1 MLDRIIHFSIHNK
14 LVVGIF
20 TLGLIV
26 WGIYSLNRLPIDAVP
41 DITNNQVQIITSSP
55 SLAAQ
60 EVERLVTFPVE
71 TAMATIPNMVEIRSI
86 SRFGLSVVTI
96 VFKDHID
103 IYWARQQVMER
114 LQNAA
119 DQIPPG
125 AGMPTLAPVT
135 TGLGE
140 IYQYVLHT
148 KEGYENKYPAM
159 ELRSIQDWIVR
170 RQLLGTEGVADV
182 SSFGGF
188 LKQYEIAVEPTRLRS
203 FGISMDDIFTALE
216 QNNQN
221 TGGAYIDK
229 KPNAYFIRSEGLI
242 GGLDDIG
249 KIQVKETENGLPVLI
264 RDIAKVQFGSA
275 VRYGAMTRND
285 EGEVVGGLV
294 LMLKGANSSKV
305 IGNVKERIEQIR
317 KSLPEGVVIEPFL
330 DRTKLVNNA
339 IHTVSKNLLEGALIV
354 IFVLVLMLGN
364 LRAGLVVASVIP
376 LAMLFAVSM
385 MNLFGVSGNLM
396 SLGAIDF
403 GLIVDGA
410 VIIVEAT
417 LHHILAKK
425 YTHRLSQTEMDQE
438 VYESASKI
446 RNSAAFGEIIILIVY
461 LPILALVGIE
471 GKMFRPMAQ
480 TVSFAIL
487 GAFILSLTYVPMV
500 SALFL
505 SKQNEHKLNI
515 SDRILAFFHKM
526 YQPVLAFSLK
536 RKALVLFT
544 AVVFFG
550 VGLFL
555 FLNMGGEFIPQLD
568 EGDFAIEARVL
579 TGSSLSETVDA
590 VQKAAGLL
598 QKQFPDEV
606 VEVVGKI
613 GSSEIPTDPMPV
625 EAADVMVILKN
636 RSEWRQASSR
646 EELAQK
652 MQEFLSESV
661 AGVTFGFQQPIQMR
675 FNELISGV
683 KQDVAIK
690 IFGEDLDVLAEQA
703 AKIGKIVSTVEGAE
717 DLYVEQVSGLPQ
729 IVVHFDRDKLSMFG
743 ISVAQANR
751 AINTAFAGSSAGLV
765 YENEKRFELVVRLGQ
780 ADRQALDDVRKLFI
794 TTPHGRQVPLDQ
806 IATIEMKTGANQIQ
820 REDAKRRIT
829 VAFNVRGRDV
839 ESIVNELQQKIDSK
853 IKLPTGYYT
862 TYGGQFRNLQEANA
876 RLGIAVPAALFL
888 IFVLLYFTFRSLS
901 QSFLILTAIPL
912 SAIGGVVALWL
923 RGMPFSISAGIGFI
937 ALFGVAVLNGIVLIA
952 EFNSLR
958 KEGMNDLKQVIFQG
972 TETRLRPVLMTA
984 LVASLGFLPMALST
998 SAGAEVQRPLAT
1010 VVIGGLV
1017 SATLLTLLVLP
1028 VLYLIVE
1035 RRFGRKIA
1043 VKPLGVLLMVSAAA
1057 SLFPNESAAQ
1067 DSPVQTRKITLKQAI
1082 AEATEKNLEVKSG
1095 VYRIDYQKALQGT
1108 AVDMPKTELSWMGG
1122 QYNSK
1127 RFDNN
1132 FTLSQ
1137 ALAHPGVNNRRREL
1151 LSQQVTGA
1159 ESQLEVTKASLV
1171 KEVKTV
1177 YYNLMLIGEKQKLL
1191 DQENVRA
1198 ARFVKA
1204 AGLRYQ
1210 SGEANQLE
1218 YAMAQSEQG
1227 EIEARLIR
1235 NRSEKAILARQL
1247 QTLLYSPLPI
1257 DIAED
1262 TLVRR
1267 SFVDIMVDSAM
1278 LASNPYLR
1286 YLRQQ
1291 VLIDQKSVALARASL
1306 LPGFSIGYF
1315 NQSLIGNQN
1324 INGNEVFFNA
1334 SKRFQG
1340 VQAGISIP
1348 VFNGAGK
1355 ARIRASEISVQAA
1368 KNQMELARVQV
1379 ESRLEQAQ
1387 QAYESADQSLK
1398 LFEQKTLV
1406 LADNIRTNAIKSYEA
1421 GEIGYIEFSQA
1432 QNRALTIRSNYL
1444 DLLDSLN
1451 RSIIEIEFLLD
1462 KQ

>member
-1 MLDRIIHFSIHNK
+1 MLDKIIYFSIHNK

-20 TLGLIV
+20 TLALTIC
-26 WGIYSLNRLPIDAVP
+26 GIYSLTQLPIDAVP
-41 DITNNQVQIITSSP
+41 DITNNQVQVITTSP

-71 TAMATIPNMVEIRSI
+71 TAMATIPNIEEIRSI

-96 VFKDHID
+96 VFKDKVD
-103 IYWARQQVMER
+103 VYWARQQVSER
-114 LQNAA
+114 LKSAVE
-119 DQIPPG
+119 QIPPG
-125 AGMPTLAPVT
+125 VGSPDLAPVT

-148 KEGYENKYPAM
+148 KAGYEKKYPPM

-188 LKQYEIAVEPTRLRS
+188 LKQCEIAIDPFKLRS
-203 FGISMDDIFTALE
+203 SQISVSEIFTALE

-242 GGLDDIG
+242 GSLKDIE
-249 KIQVKETENGLPVLI
+249 KIQVKTTSDGLPVLI
-264 RDIAKVQFGSA
+264 RDIANVQFGSA

-339 IHTVSKNLLEGALIV
+339 IHTVSKNLIEGALIV
-354 IFVLVLMLGN
+354 IFVLILLLGN

-385 MNLFGVSGNLM
+385 MHLFGVSGNLM

-417 LHHILAKK
+417 LHHIMGKK
-425 YTHRLSQTEMDQE
+425 YTHRLSQEEMDRE

-471 GKMFRPMAQ
+471 GKMFKPMAQ

-505 SKQNEHKLNI
+505 SKQNEHKANF
-515 SDRILAFFHKM
+515 SDKIIAFFHRLYVPALGFALRRRM
-526 YQPVLAFSLK
+526 IVLTSAFMI
-536 RKALVLFT
+536 
-544 AVVFFG
+544 FG
-550 VGLFL
+550 VTLWI

-568 EGDFAIEARVL
+568 EGDFAVEMRVL

-590 VQKAAGLL
+590 AQKAAGLL
-598 QKQFPDEV
+598 RKNFPDEV

-625 EAADVMVILKN
+625 EAGDLMIILKEK
-636 RSEWRQASSR
+636 SVWKKASGR
-646 EELAQK
+646 EELAEK
-652 MQEFLSESV
+652 MRAVLSESI

-675 FNELISGV
+675 FNELMTGV

-690 IFGEDLDVLAEQA
+690 IFGEDLEVLAREA
-703 AKIGKIVSTVEGAE
+703 GKIGKLVGKVQGAQ
-717 DLYVEQVSGLPQ
+717 DIYVEQVSGLPQ
-729 IVVHFDRDKLSMFG
+729 IVVNFDRDRLATFG
-743 ISVAQANR
+743 INIADANR

-765 YENEKRFELVVRLGQ
+765 FEGEKRFDLVVRLNN
-780 ADRQALDDVRKLFI
+780 ASRRTLEDVSALFV
-794 TTPHGRQVPLDQ
+794 TSPAGHQVPLSQ
-806 IATIEMKTGANQIQ
+806 IATIEMKIGANQIQ

-839 ESIVNELQQKIDSK
+839 ESMVKEIQGKIESQ
-853 IKLPTGYYT
+853 IELPTGYYT
-862 TYGGQFRNLQEANA
+862 TYGGQFQNLQEASG
-876 RLGIAVPAALFL
+876 RLSIAVPIALLL
-888 IFVLLYFTFRSLS
+888 IFILLYFTFGSLR
-901 QSFLILTAIPL
+901 QSLLILTAIPL
-912 SAIGGVVALWL
+912 SAIGGILALWL
-923 RGMPFSISAGIGFI
+923 RNMPFSISAGIGFI

-952 EFNSLR
+952 EFNFLR
-958 KEGMNDLKQVIFQG
+958 KEGETNLRKVIFQG
-972 TETRLRPVLMTA
+972 TESRLRPVLMTA
-984 LVASLGFLPMALST
+984 LVASLGFLPMALSS

-1010 VVIGGLV
+1010 VVIGGLL

-1028 VLYLIVE
+1028 VLYLIFE
-1035 RRFGRKIA
+1035 KRFATRVTIKPLTLLFIVLGGAAFTPNVLGQTTDTTIRKI
-1043 VKPLGVLLMVSAAA
+1043 
-1057 SLFPNESAAQ
+1057 SLA
-1067 DSPVQTRKITLKQAI
+1067 QAI
-1082 AEATEKNLEVKSG
+1082 EEGMAKNLEVKSG
-1095 VYRIDYQKALQGT
+1095 IYQVDYQNGLVGT
-1108 AVDMPKTELSWMGG
+1108 AVDLPKTELSWMGG

-1127 RFDNN
+1127 RFDNQVN
-1132 FTLSQ
+1132 ISQ
-1137 ALAHPGVNNRRREL
+1137 LLPHPKVGARRKEL
-1151 LSQQVTGA
+1151 LTEQVKGA
-1159 ESQLEVTKASLV
+1159 QAKAEVTKAELIRQIKS
-1171 KEVKTV
+1171 V
-1177 YYNLMLIGEKQKLL
+1177 YYNLILVGQKQDLL
-1191 DQENVRA
+1191 AQESARIE
-1198 ARFVKA
+1198 RFVKA
-1204 AGLRYQ
+1204 AALRFKT
-1210 SGEANQLE
+1210 GESSELG
-1218 YAMAQSEQG
+1218 YSVAQSEQG
-1227 EIEARLIR
+1227 EIQTRIIQNQGEKR
-1235 NRSEKAILARQL
+1235 NLQKQL
-1247 QTLLYSPLPI
+1247 QTLIFSADPVGP
-1257 DIAED
+1257 EVD
-1262 TLVRR
+1262 TLTRR
-1267 SFVDIMVDSAM
+1267 SLADIDLDSTKMAG
-1278 LASNPYLR
+1278 NPYLQF
-1286 YLRQQ
+1286 LSQQ
-1291 VLIDQKSVALARASL
+1291 IAIDRKATAAQRTSL

-1315 NQSLIGNQN
+1315 NQSLIGAQ
-1324 INGNEVFFNA
+1324 IVGSSEVFYGA
-1334 SKRFQG
+1334 RKRFQG
-1340 VQAGISIP
+1340 FQFGVGIPI
-1348 VFNGAGK
+1348 FNGANK
-1355 ARIRASEISVQAA
+1355 ARIKASELNEKMAQNQLDLTTLQLNSSLQQSVQAY
-1368 KNQMELARVQV
+1368 QT
-1379 ESRLEQAQ
+1379 
-1387 QAYESADQSLK
+1387 ADQSLV
-1398 LFEQKTLV
+1398 LYEQKTLV
-1406 LADNIRTNAIKSYEA
+1406 LAKTIRDHANRAFEA
-1421 GEIGYIEFSQA
+1421 GEIGYVEFAQAMTRAWNIEY
-1432 QNRALTIRSNYL
+1432 NYL
-1444 DLLDSLN
+1444 DLLDSYN
-1451 RSIIEIEFLLD
+1451 QSVIEIEFLIN